1 MIASSRLLHAGATV
15 GALLAV
21 FSSSR
26 RAHALACN
34 DPTLQN
40 PIYAIGGSSPV
51 PMLREAVAT
60 APGQANPPITFI
72 YQSTGGACAGV
83 NAIIT
88 PPTTGLSGNATYWT
102 SAGTQSCT
110 FLTPGPAADL
120 GVSNNAATL
129 CPGVTSLPA
138 GVGDFLG
145 PIQAFDFI
153 VPFGSSESS
162 ISAEAA
168 YFVFG
173 FGAGSSA
180 PSYPVS
186 PWTVPKDI
194 ITRNNQSGASIII
207 ALALGVPL
215 ADLANTT
222 IFTDGKNSA
231 GSLSD
236 VASGDVNHTLG
247 FVSAE
252 VAEGAAAST
261 IKTLA
266 YQHYGQSCGWLPSS
280 TSTRFDKIN
289 VRTGLYPL
297 WSNIHFFANVDT
309 GSPPKPTNA
318 NAKQVI
324 GWYEDTIAPPAG
336 VDVDAL
342 TVQSGAVIECAMEVQ
357 RTTDAG
363 PLLPYAP
370 AAPCGCFFEAN
381 TPDGTTCQACTGN
394 SQCPANAPQC
404 RKGYCEVN

>member
-1 MIASSRLLHAGATV
+1 MNASSKLMRAGATL

-26 RAHALACN
+26 WAHAVAC
-34 DPTLQN
+34 DDGTLKN
-40 PIYAIGGSSPV
+40 PIYAVGGSSPV
-51 PMLREAVAT
+51 PMLQKVAT
-60 APGQANPPITFI
+60 ALSNLNPPITFI
-72 YQSTGGACAGV
+72 YQSTGGACSGV
-83 NAIIT
+83 SAIIT
-88 PPTTGLSGNATYWT
+88 PSTTGLAGNGTYWT
-102 SAGTQSCT
+102 SAGTQTCT
-110 FLTPGPAADL
+110 FSTPGPAADL

-153 VPFGSSESS
+153 VPFGSMESS

-168 YFVFG
+168 YFTFG
-173 FGAGSSA
+173 FGAGSSI

-194 ITRNNQSGASIII
+194 ITRNNQSGAAIII

-215 ADLANTT
+215 TDLANTT

-236 VASGDVNHTLG
+236 VATGDVNHTLG

-252 VAEGAAAST
+252 VAEGATAST

-280 TSTRFDKIN
+280 TSTKFDKIN
-289 VRTGLYPL
+289 VRNGLYPL
-297 WSNIHFFANVDT
+297 WSYVHFFANVDASNT
-309 GSPPKPTNA
+309 PTDA
-318 NAKQVI
+318 NAKEVI
-324 GWYEDTIAPPAG
+324 GWFQDTVAPPTG

-342 TVQSGAVIECAMEVQ
+342 TVQAGAVVDCAMEVK

-381 TPDGTTCQACTGN
+381 TPDGTTCQACTTN
-394 SQCPANAPQC
+394 SQCPTNAPQC